1 MSKPKSIGEQTLT
14 AEIVR
19 ALSYLE
25 GADVSAEE
33 KRQIAESPAFRLI
46 QEAQLLREA
55 VMLRQQ
61 REVAEHVRDA
71 IRAEKAI
78 GRPRT
83 GLPPS

>member
-1 MSKPKSIGEQTLT
+1 MSKLKSIGEQTLT
-14 AEIVR
+14 AEIIR

-25 GADVSAEE
+25 GTDVSAEE

-78 GRPRT
+78 GRPGT

>member
-1 MSKPKSIGEQTLT
+1 MNKPKSIGEQRLT

-25 GADVSAEE
+25 GRDVSAEE
-33 KRQIAESPAFRLI
+33 KRQIAETPTFQLTR
-46 QEAQLLREA
+46 EAQFLREA

-61 REVAEHVRDA
+61 REAAEYVRDS
-71 IRAEKAI
+71 IRASKAT
-78 GRPRT
+78 GSPET